1 MTDAGPVEFTIVI
14 PVKGTSAAKSRMGTG
29 DNSVLALAMALDT
42 VEAALQ
48 VAPVV
53 VVTADAE
60 PFRVLG
66 ARVILDPGMGLNGA
80 IDAALEQVSGPT
92 AVLLGDHPALRP
104 TELAD
109 ALGLASGYTR
119 ALVADAD
126 GEGSALTTSLGAH
139 ELRFGADSRAR
150 HIAEG
155 YVELVGDW
163 PGLRRDVDT
172 VEQLA
177 ELNYLGARTRALR
190 LVER

>member
-1 MTDAGPVEFTIVI
+1 MTEARSVGFTIVV
-14 PVKGTSAAKSRMGTG
+14 PVKGTSAAKSRMGGG
-29 DNSVLALAMALDT
+29 DNSALALAMALDT
-42 VEAALQ
+42 VEAALE

-60 PFRVLG
+60 PFRALG
-66 ARVILDPGMGLNGA
+66 ARVIPDPGMGLNGA
-80 IDAALEQVSGPT
+80 IAAALEQVSGPT

-104 TELAD
+104 AELAD
-109 ALGLASGYTR
+109 ALAAASGYDR

-139 ELRFGADSRAR
+139 DLRFGVESRAR
-150 HIAEG
+150 HLAEG
-155 YVELVGDW
+155 YVELAGEW

-177 ELNYLGARTRALR
+177 ELDFLGPRTRALR
-190 LVER
+190 S

>member
-1 MTDAGPVEFTIVI
+1 MTDARPVGFTIVI
-14 PVKGTSAAKSRMGTG
+14 PVKGTPAAKSRMGTG
-29 DNSVLALAMALDT
+29 DNSPLALAMALDT

-53 VVTADAE
+53 IVTADAE
-60 PFRVLG
+60 PFRALG
-66 ARVILDPGMGLNGA
+66 ARVIVDPGIGLNGA
-80 IDAALEQVSGPT
+80 IAAALDQVSGPT

-104 TELAD
+104 AELAD
-109 ALGLASGYTR
+109 ALALASGHDR

-139 ELRFGADSRAR
+139 DLRFGVDSRAR
-150 HIAEG
+150 HSAEG
-155 YVELVGDW
+155 YVELAGDW

-177 ELNYLGARTRALR
+177 MLDYLGPRTCALR
-190 LVER
+190 P